1 MAMKLSLS
9 TMMAIAAGLLTAGCA
24 TQPETIVKSPL
35 TAKPQSNSVMAP
47 PANGAIFQTSSYRPI
62 FEDKRARLVGDTI
75 TIIINEKSS
84 AGKAAGSS
92 GSKTGTVAASA
103 PNIFGILPGVTNR
116 LSASADNSSAF
127 ADKGAVSSSNN
138 FVSTLSVTVIDVLSN
153 GNLVVAGEKQV
164 ALDKSSEFIRFSGVV
179 DPSTVAAGNIVS
191 STQVA
196 DAKIEYRSSSHIDS
210 AEVMSMLARFFLS
223 VVPL

>member
-1 MAMKLSLS
+1 MKFSLS
-9 TMMAIAAGLLTAGCA
+9 SLMAIAAGLLTAGCA
-24 TQPETIVKSPL
+24 TQPQTIVQSPL
-35 TAKPQSNSVMAP
+35 TAKPQSTSAMAP

-75 TIIINEKSS
+75 TIVINERSS

-92 GSKTGTVAASA
+92 GSKTGTVSAAV

-116 LSASADNSSAF
+116 LGASADNSIEY
-127 ADKGAVSSSNN
+127 ADKGAITSSNN
-138 FVSTLSVTVIDVLSN
+138 FISTLSVTVIDVLPN
-153 GNLVVAGEKQV
+153 GNLIVAGEKQV

-191 STQVA
+191 SQQVA
-196 DAKIEYRSSSHIDS
+196 DAKIEYRSSSHIDG